1 MGGGVRGGRLL
12 GRWPGLSNSQLYQVR
27 DLATTTDFRDVYAE
41 VARKHLG
48 LTDMATLFPGFSPG
62 AGVGLLA

>member
-1 MGGGVRGGRLL
+1 ML
-12 GRWPGLSNSQLYQVR
+12 GRWPGLSPTQLYQNR
-27 DLATTTDFRDVYAE
+27 DLAATTDFRDVYAE

-48 LTDMATLFPGFSPG
+48 LTDMATLFPGYNVG